1 MKKILVLL
9 KVLLFIQLFSLVGFY
24 PEQENLIA
32 QEKKKQGTLQVG
44 EELLYEVSYS
54 FIKLG
59 TVRIKVLDKRTIS
72 GDDVY
77 KAIGYIDSYSGV
89 PFVNLH
95 QIYEST
101 IKSDFTPVFF
111 RGTVKDEKYHS
122 YTEYYFD
129 EKKSSIHVKKGRV
142 NPPQVWTDSTASLD
156 RKYQDGLSIFFYARN
171 YSGSKKSENVPCFVK
186 EEKVFTKINFYD
198 EVKNVSIDAVDYD
211 ISCVRLDGEMD
222 FISIFGLTGYFEGWF
237 TNDDASI
244 PVVAKMHVIIG
255 SITLELIEWKRQGWM
270 PPKFNN

>member
-1 MKKILVLL
+1 MK
-9 KVLLFIQLFSLVGFY
+9 LLFHRNVVSLILLLFLSQCFY
-24 PEQENLIA
+24 IDNGKFFA
-32 QEKKKQGTLQVG
+32 QTKVKQGTLQVG

-59 TVRIKVLDKRTIS
+59 TVRIKVLDKRTIN
-72 GDDVY
+72 GTDVY
-77 KAIGYIDSYSGV
+77 KTIGYIDSYSGV

-95 QIYEST
+95 QIYESSLN
-101 IKSDFTPVFF
+101 SDFTPLFF

-129 EKKSSIHVKKGRV
+129 KKKASIHVKKGSV
-142 NPPQVWTDSTASLD
+142 KPPKVWTDSVTSLD
-156 RKYQDGLSIFFYARN
+156 RPYQDGLSIFFYARN

-186 EEKVFTKINFYD
+186 EEKVFTRINFYN
-198 EVKNVSIDAVDYD
+198 EVEDVSIDAVDYD

-237 TNDDASI
+237 SNDDASI
-244 PVVAKMHVIIG
+244 PIVAKMHVIIG
-255 SITLELIEWKRQGWM
+255 SITLELIEWKRQGWI
-270 PPKFNN
+270 PPKFKN